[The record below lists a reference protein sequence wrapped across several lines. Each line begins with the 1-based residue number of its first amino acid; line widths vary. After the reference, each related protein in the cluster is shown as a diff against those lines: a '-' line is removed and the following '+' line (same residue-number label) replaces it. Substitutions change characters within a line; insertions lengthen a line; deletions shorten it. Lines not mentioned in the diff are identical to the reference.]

1 LIEGKVVV
9 GIPEIIIRNLK
20 SALKI
25 IKIYMKKVEEAR
37 EQKEEE
43 T

>member
-1 LIEGKVVV
+1 MVV